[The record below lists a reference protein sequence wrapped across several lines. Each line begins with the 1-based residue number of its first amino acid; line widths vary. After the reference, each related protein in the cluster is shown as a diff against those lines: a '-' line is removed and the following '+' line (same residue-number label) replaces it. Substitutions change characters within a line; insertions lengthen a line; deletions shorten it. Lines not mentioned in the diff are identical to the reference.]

1 MGKAKNPQK
10 KVVQV
15 SSKGNIR
22 YANGKVT
29 IPKANS
35 SAGGYC
41 RVKISGKNYF
51 VHRLVALAFLDP
63 PKAGQVTVDHK
74 NLIRSD
80 NRVENLQWASHQ
92 EQIVSSHQNNVN
104 RGSCAQA
111 ASRAIVGRKVGSSD
125 DEWTEYPSAHEAA
138 HVLELNRSS
147 ISQCCSGKR
156 KTTGSYQFKFVQ
168 EVIDEEEEW
177 KDVVL
182 EMDVVLEGGEA
193 SPLRMGNIQEAALE
207 LEVLR
212 QSRNEHDQFVP
223 AIEIL
228 SARANP

>member
-22 YANGKVT
+22 WWNGKVT
-29 IPKANS
+29 RPKANS
-35 SAGGYC
+35 DGYC
-41 RVKISGKNYF
+41 CVMISGKNYL

-63 PKAGQVTVDHK
+63 PEAGQVTVDHI

-92 EQIVSSHQNNVN
+92 EQIISSHQNNVN
-104 RGSCAQA
+104 RGSSAQA

-125 DEWTEYPSAHEAA
+125 DEWTEYPSASEAA
-138 HVLELNRSS
+138 RVLELNQGS
-147 ISQCCSGKR
+147 ISQCCNGKR
-156 KTTGSYQFKFVQ
+156 KSVDSYNFKFVQ
-168 EVIDEEEEW
+168 EEIDEEEEW

-182 EMDVVLEGGEA
+182 EED
-193 SPLRMGNIQEAALE
+193 
-207 LEVLR
+207 
-212 QSRNEHDQFVP
+212 
-223 AIEIL
+223 
-228 SARANP
+228 